1 MNSKPQVRSFP
12 DPGLRLSTS
21 EVCIQVRLMKGRS
34 KLTLL
39 MGEVLFYIR
48 LLFVE
53 KPLRW
58 FHLEKLRRKLLG
70 DERLKTMWVQEL
82 AGGVAYTV
90 SYLPNDKAERQ
101 AGNVTQPKSSATKPP
116 KTVNLKAGNQF
127 APASCS
133 KNDGS
138 IIPLVNLFKDS
149 ESRRKLVEKLLVPSS
164 SSQKA

>member
-58 FHLEKLRRKLLG
+58 FRLEKLRRKLLG

-90 SYLPNDKAERQ
+90 SYLPNDQAEPRRALSCDKISTKIQ
-101 AGNVTQPKSSATKPP
+101 ANS
-116 KTVNLKAGNQF
+116 
-127 APASCS
+127 
-133 KNDGS
+133 
-138 IIPLVNLFKDS
+138 
-149 ESRRKLVEKLLVPSS
+149 
-164 SSQKA
+164 